1 MISFQIQAKYRLANR
16 RKIKIWLN
24 NIIKEEGAKT
34 GTITYLLINDKEM
47 LVYNQQFLQHDTFTD
62 VITFENR
69 DVNNISGDIVISIER
84 IYENAEKYKVVF
96 AKELY
101 RVMAH
106 GLLHL
111 LGYNDKSNKEAKEI
125 RKKENYY
132 LEKMLKTLTYSVLK
146 K

>member
-1 MISFQIQAKYRLANR
+1 
-16 RKIKIWLN
+16 
-24 NIIKEEGAKT
+24 
-34 GTITYLLINDKEM
+34 M

-62 VITFENR
+62 VITFENK
-69 DVNNISGDIVISIER
+69 DINNISGDIVISIER

-132 LEKMLKTLTYSVLK
+132 LEKMA
-146 K
+146 

>member
-62 VITFENR
+62 VITFENK
-69 DVNNISGDIVISIER
+69 DVNKISGDIVISIER

-132 LEKMLKTLTYSVLK
+132 LEKIA
-146 K
+146 

>member
-62 VITFENR
+62 VITFENK
-69 DVNNISGDIVISIER
+69 DINNISGDIVISIER

-111 LGYNDKSNKEAKEI
+111 LGYNDNSNKEAKEI

-132 LEKMLKTLTYSVLK
+132 LEKMA
-146 K
+146 

>member
-47 LVYNQQFLQHDTFTD
+47 LVYNQQFLQHDTLTD
-62 VITFENR
+62 VITFENK
-69 DVNNISGDIVISIER
+69 DVNKISGDIIISIER

-96 AKELY
+96 TKELY

-132 LEKMLKTLTYSVLK
+132 LEKMA
-146 K
+146 

>member
-1 MISFQIQAKYRLANR
+1 MISFQIRAKYKLTNR
-16 RKIKIWLN
+16 TKIKAWLN
-24 NIIKEEGAKT
+24 SIIKEEGAKA
-34 GTITYLLINDKEM
+34 GTITYLLIDDNEM
-47 LVYNQQFLQHDTFTD
+47 VVYNQQFLQHNTLTD
-62 VITFENR
+62 VITFENNDDNR
-69 DVNNISGDIVISIER
+69 ISGDILISTER

-96 AKELY
+96 TEELY

-132 LEKMLKTLTYSVLK
+132 LK
-146 K
+146 KIT

>member
-16 RKIKIWLN
+16 SKIKVWLN
-24 NIIKEEGAKT
+24 NIIKEEGVKT

-47 LVYNQQFLQHDTFTD
+47 LVYNQQFLQHDTITD
-62 VITFENR
+62 VITFENK
-69 DVNNISGDIVISIER
+69 DVNKISGDIIISIER

-96 AKELY
+96 TKELY

-111 LGYNDKSNKEAKEI
+111 LGYNDKSNKEAEEI

-132 LEKMLKTLTYSVLK
+132 LEKMS
-146 K
+146 

>member
-16 RKIKIWLN
+16 SKIKVWLN
-24 NIIKEEGAKT
+24 NIIKEEGVKT

-47 LVYNQQFLQHDTFTD
+47 LVYNQQFLQHDTLTD
-62 VITFENR
+62 VITFENK
-69 DVNNISGDIVISIER
+69 DVNKISGDILISTER

-96 AKELY
+96 TEELY

-111 LGYNDKSNKEAKEI
+111 LGYNDKSNKEAEEI

-132 LEKMLKTLTYSVLK
+132 LEKMS
-146 K
+146 

>member
-1 MISFQIQAKYRLANR
+1 MISFQIQAKYRLENR

-24 NIIKEEGAKT
+24 NIIKEQGAKT

-62 VITFENR
+62 VITFENK

-132 LEKMLKTLTYSVLK
+132 LEKMA
-146 K
+146 

>member
-16 RKIKIWLN
+16 SKIKVWLN
-24 NIIKEEGAKT
+24 NIIKEEGVKT

-47 LVYNQQFLQHDTFTD
+47 LAYNQQFLQHDTLTD
-62 VITFENR
+62 VITFENK
-69 DVNNISGDIVISIER
+69 DVNKISGDIIISIER

-96 AKELY
+96 TKELY

-111 LGYNDKSNKEAKEI
+111 LGYNDKSNKEAEEI

-132 LEKMLKTLTYSVLK
+132 LEKMS
-146 K
+146 

>member
-1 MISFQIQAKYRLANR
+1 MISFQIQAKYRS
-16 RKIKIWLN
+16 KIKVWLN
-24 NIIKEEGAKT
+24 NIIKEEGVKT

-47 LVYNQQFLQHDTFTD
+47 LVYNQQFLQHDTLTD
-62 VITFENR
+62 VITFENK
-69 DVNNISGDIVISIER
+69 DVNKISGDIIISIER

-96 AKELY
+96 TKELY

-111 LGYNDKSNKEAKEI
+111 LGYNDKSNKEAEEI

-132 LEKMLKTLTYSVLK
+132 LEKMS
-146 K
+146 

>member
-62 VITFENR
+62 VITFENK

-132 LEKMLKTLTYSVLK
+132 LEKMA
-146 K
+146 

>member
-16 RKIKIWLN
+16 RKIKNWLN

-62 VITFENR
+62 VITFENK

-132 LEKMLKTLTYSVLK
+132 LEKMA
-146 K
+146 

>member
-62 VITFENR
+62 VITFENK
-69 DVNNISGDIVISIER
+69 DINNISGDIVISIER

-132 LEKMLKTLTYSVLK
+132 LEKMA
-146 K
+146 

>member
-62 VITFENR
+62 VITFENK

-111 LGYNDKSNKEAKEI
+111 LGYNDNSNKEAKEI

-132 LEKMLKTLTYSVLK
+132 LEKMA
-146 K
+146 

>member
-1 MISFQIQAKYRLANR
+1 MISFQIQAKYRLTNR

-62 VITFENR
+62 VITFENK
-69 DVNNISGDIVISIER
+69 DINNISGDIVISIER

-132 LEKMLKTLTYSVLK
+132 LEKMA
-146 K
+146 

>member
-62 VITFENR
+62 VITFENK

-132 LEKMLKTLTYSVLK
+132 LEKIA
-146 K
+146 

>member
-16 RKIKIWLN
+16 SKIKVWLN
-24 NIIKEEGAKT
+24 NIIKEEGVKT

-47 LVYNQQFLQHDTFTD
+47 LVYNQQFLQHDTLTD
-62 VITFENR
+62 VITFENK
-69 DVNNISGDIVISIER
+69 DVNKISGDIIISIER

-96 AKELY
+96 TKELY

-111 LGYNDKSNKEAKEI
+111 LGYNDKSNKEAEEI

-132 LEKMLKTLTYSVLK
+132 LEKMA
-146 K
+146 

>member
-16 RKIKIWLN
+16 SKIKVWLN
-24 NIIKEEGAKT
+24 NIIKEEGVKT

-47 LVYNQQFLQHDTFTD
+47 LVYNQQFLQHDTLTD
-62 VITFENR
+62 VITFKNEDGNK
-69 DVNNISGDIVISIER
+69 ISGDIVISIER
-84 IYENAEKYKVVF
+84 IYENAEKYKVLF
-96 AKELY
+96 TNELY

-111 LGYNDKSNKEAKEI
+111 LAYNDKSNKEAKEI

-132 LEKMLKTLTYSVLK
+132 LGKIS
-146 K
+146 

>member
-47 LVYNQQFLQHDTFTD
+47 LVYNQQFLQHNTFTD
-62 VITFENR
+62 VITFENK

-132 LEKMLKTLTYSVLK
+132 LEKMA
-146 K
+146 

>member
-1 MISFQIQAKYRLANR
+1 MISFQIQAKYRLENR

-62 VITFENR
+62 VITFENK

-132 LEKMLKTLTYSVLK
+132 LEKMA
-146 K
+146 

>member
-1 MISFQIQAKYRLANR
+1 MISFQIRAKYKLTNR
-16 RKIKIWLN
+16 TKIKAWLN
-24 NIIKEEGAKT
+24 SIIKEEGAKA
-34 GTITYLLINDKEM
+34 GTITYLLIDDNEM
-47 LVYNQQFLQHDTFTD
+47 VVYNQQFLQHNTLTD
-62 VITFENR
+62 VITFENNDDNR
-69 DVNNISGDIVISIER
+69 IRGDILISTER

-96 AKELY
+96 TEELY

-132 LEKMLKTLTYSVLK
+132 LK
-146 K
+146 KIT